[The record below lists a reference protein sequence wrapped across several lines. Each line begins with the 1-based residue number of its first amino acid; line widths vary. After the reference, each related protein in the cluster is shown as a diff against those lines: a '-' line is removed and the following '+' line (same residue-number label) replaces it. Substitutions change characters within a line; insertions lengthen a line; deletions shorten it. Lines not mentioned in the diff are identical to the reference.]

1 MDIVINLLLFY
12 SKTLVVLLMFQQVS
26 NQPIKPLWNIIGPFL
41 YVLLLII
48 CPPVG
53 YFAFFFIFI
62 AYNIYQ
68 NKYGS
73 KTLDIFYGLYPI
85 IVQSLLGRMLAF
97 YVFPLLGVSV
107 FNEVKLSW
115 YDILIELLVFPL
127 HLLIVKSLRL
137 DFDEIKEG
145 FKRYYFKYLLLLINI
160 SMFVYMLLVSILVI
174 YRDKLADAD
183 NWRGHINNFYIVLF
197 FVMLLYLNAISK
209 EKLEKEIIDQKD
221 TQLNELSIYS
231 HHVES
236 LYEEIRSFRHDYIN
250 ILTSLKLGI
259 DNQDIEAIKTVYN
272 GVLRDS
278 ANQFYDSI
286 ILNIAKLSN
295 IKNDAIKSILSAKL
309 LEAQNRGISI
319 SVEIEEPVSNFRI
332 ELLDFITVLSV
343 LCDNA
348 IEATIEAINP
358 RMTVAFM
365 NNDDSLVLI
374 VENSIKTEK
383 VDVSRIFARGYSS
396 KGEGRGLGLHNV
408 NSILEKYPKST
419 ITTRSANH
427 LFSQT
432 IKFCKVSL

>member
-12 SKTLVVLLMFQQVS
+12 SKILVALLLFQQVS
-26 NQPIKPLWNIIGPFL
+26 NQPIKPLWCIIGPFL

-73 KTLDIFYGLYPI
+73 KTLDIFYGLYPV
-85 IVQSLLGRMLAF
+85 IVESLLGRMLGF

-137 DFDEIKEG
+137 DFNEIKEG
-145 FKRYYFKYLLLLINI
+145 FKRYYFKYLLLLTNI
-160 SMFVYMLLVSILVI
+160 SMFVYMFLVSILVI

-348 IEATIEAINP
+348 IEATIEATSP
-358 RMTVAFM
+358 RMTIAFI
-365 NNDDSLVLI
+365 NNEDSLVLI
-374 VENSIKTEK
+374 VENSIKSEK
-383 VDVSRIFARGYSS
+383 VDVSHIFARGYSS
-396 KGEGRGLGLHNV
+396 KGKGRGLGLHNV

-432 IKFCKVSL
+432 IRFCK

>member
-1 MDIVINLLLFY
+1 MDIVINLLLLY
-12 SKTLVVLLMFQQVS
+12 SKTLAVLLMFQQVS
-26 NQPIKPLWNIIGPFL
+26 NQPIKPLWCIIGPFL

-85 IVQSLLGRMLAF
+85 IVDSLLGRMLGF
-97 YVFPLLGVSV
+97 YVFPLLGVYV
-107 FNEVKLSW
+107 FNEVKISW
-115 YDILIELLVFPL
+115 FDILIELLVFPL

-137 DFDEIKEG
+137 DFNEIKEG
-145 FKRYYFKYLLLLINI
+145 FKRHYFRFFLLLINI

-259 DNQDIEAIKTVYN
+259 DTQDIEAIKTVYS

-278 ANQFYDSI
+278 GNQFYDSKFD
-286 ILNIAKLSN
+286 IAKLSN

-309 LEAQNRGISI
+309 LEAQNKGISI

-332 ELLDFITVLSV
+332 ELLDFITILSV

-348 IEATIEAINP
+348 IEATIEAISP

-365 NNDDSLVLI
+365 NNDDSLILI
-374 VENSIKTEK
+374 VENSIKSEK
-383 VDVSRIFARGYSS
+383 VDVNHIFDRGYSS

-408 NSILEKYPKST
+408 NSVLEKYPKST

>member
-12 SKTLVVLLMFQQVS
+12 SKTLVVLLLFQQIS
-26 NQPIKPLWNIIGPFL
+26 NQPIKPLWCVIGPFL

-68 NKYGS
+68 HKYKS
-73 KTLDIFYGLYPI
+73 KILDIFYGLYPV
-85 IVQSLLGRMLAF
+85 IVDSLLGRMLGF

-137 DFDEIKEG
+137 DFNEIQEG
-145 FKRYYFKYLLLLINI
+145 FKRYYSKYLLLLINI
-160 SMFVYMLLVSILVI
+160 SMFVYMILVSILVI

-183 NWRGHINNFYIVLF
+183 IWRGHINNFYIVLF
-197 FVMLLYLNAISK
+197 FVMLLYLNAVSK
-209 EKLEKEIIDQKD
+209 EKLEKEIIEQKD
-221 TQLNELSIYS
+221 TQLNELSSYS

-236 LYEEIRSFRHDYIN
+236 LYEEIRNFRHDYNN

-278 ANQFYDSI
+278 ANQFYDSKFD
-286 ILNIAKLSN
+286 IAKLSN

-332 ELLDFITVLSV
+332 ELLDFITVLSI

-348 IEATIEAINP
+348 IEATIKATSP
-358 RMTVAFM
+358 RMTVVFI

-374 VENSIKTEK
+374 VENSIKSEK
-383 VDVSRIFARGYSS
+383 VDVSHIFDRGHSS
-396 KGEGRGLGLHNV
+396 KGENRGIGLYNV
-408 NSILEKYPKST
+408 NSVLEKYPKST

-432 IKFCKVSL
+432 IRFCK

>member
-12 SKTLVVLLMFQQVS
+12 SKTLVVLLLFQQIS
-26 NQPIKPLWNIIGPFL
+26 NQPIKPLWCIIGPFL

-68 NKYGS
+68 NKYKS
-73 KTLDIFYGLYPI
+73 KILDIFYGLYPV
-85 IVQSLLGRMLAF
+85 IVESLLGRMLGF

-137 DFDEIKEG
+137 DFNEIKEG
-145 FKRYYFKYLLLLINI
+145 FKRHYFKYLLLLINI

-183 NWRGHINNFYIVLF
+183 IWRGHINNFYIVLF
-197 FVMLLYLNAISK
+197 FVILLYLNAVSK

-231 HHVES
+231 HQVES

-278 ANQFYDSI
+278 GTQFYDSKFD
-286 ILNIAKLSN
+286 IAKLSN

-348 IEATIEAINP
+348 IEATIEAISP

-374 VENSIKTEK
+374 VENSIKSEK
-383 VDVSRIFARGYSS
+383 VDVNHIFDRGYSS

-408 NSILEKYPKST
+408 NSVLEKYPKST

-432 IKFCKVSL
+432 IRFCK

>member
-12 SKTLVVLLMFQQVS
+12 SKTLVVLLLFQQIS
-26 NQPIKPLWNIIGPFL
+26 NQPIKPLWCVIGPFL

-68 NKYGS
+68 HKYKS
-73 KTLDIFYGLYPI
+73 KILDIFYGLYPV
-85 IVQSLLGRMLAF
+85 IVDSLLGRMLGF

-137 DFDEIKEG
+137 DFNEIQEG
-145 FKRYYFKYLLLLINI
+145 FKRYYSKYLLLLINI
-160 SMFVYMLLVSILVI
+160 SMFVYMILVSILVI

-183 NWRGHINNFYIVLF
+183 IWRGHINNFYIVLF
-197 FVMLLYLNAISK
+197 FVMLLYLNAVSK
-209 EKLEKEIIDQKD
+209 EKLEKEIIEQKD
-221 TQLNELSIYS
+221 TQLNELSSYS

-236 LYEEIRSFRHDYIN
+236 LYDEIRSFRHDYIN

-278 ANQFYDSI
+278 ANQFYDSKFD
-286 ILNIAKLSN
+286 IAKLSN

-332 ELLDFITVLSV
+332 ELLDFITVLSI

-348 IEATIEAINP
+348 IEATIKATSP
-358 RMTVAFM
+358 RMTVVFI

-374 VENSIKTEK
+374 VENSIKSEK
-383 VDVSRIFARGYSS
+383 VDVSHIFDRGHSS
-396 KGEGRGLGLHNV
+396 KGENRGIGLYNV
-408 NSILEKYPKST
+408 NSVLEKYPKST

-432 IKFCKVSL
+432 IRFCK

>member
-1 MDIVINLLLFY
+1 MEMVINLLLFY
-12 SKTLVVLLMFQQVS
+12 SKILVALLLFQQVS
-26 NQPIKPLWNIIGPFL
+26 NQPIKPLWCVIGPFL

-68 NKYGS
+68 HKYKS
-73 KTLDIFYGLYPI
+73 KILDIFYGLYPV
-85 IVQSLLGRMLAF
+85 IVDSLLGRMLGF

-137 DFDEIKEG
+137 DFNEIQEG
-145 FKRYYFKYLLLLINI
+145 FKRYYSKYLLLLINI
-160 SMFVYMLLVSILVI
+160 SMFVYMILVSILVI

-183 NWRGHINNFYIVLF
+183 IWRGHINNFYIVLF

-209 EKLEKEIIDQKD
+209 EKLEKEIIKQKD
-221 TQLNELSIYS
+221 TQLYELSSYS

-236 LYEEIRSFRHDYIN
+236 LYEEIRNFRHDYIN

-278 ANQFYDSI
+278 ANQFYDSKFD
-286 ILNIAKLSN
+286 IAKLSN

-319 SVEIEEPVSNFRI
+319 SVEVEEPISNFRI

-348 IEATIEAINP
+348 IEAAIETISP
-358 RMTVAFM
+358 KMTVVFI

-374 VENSIKTEK
+374 VENSIKSEK
-383 VDVSRIFARGYSS
+383 VEVSRIFVRGHSS
-396 KGEGRGLGLHNV
+396 KGEGRGIGLYNV

-432 IKFCKVSL
+432 IRFCK

>member
-1 MDIVINLLLFY
+1 MDIVINLLLLY
-12 SKTLVVLLMFQQVS
+12 SKTLAVLLMFQQVS
-26 NQPIKPLWNIIGPFL
+26 NQPIKPLWCIIGPFL

-85 IVQSLLGRMLAF
+85 IVDSLLGRMLGF
-97 YVFPLLGVSV
+97 YVFPLLGVYV
-107 FNEVKLSW
+107 FNEVKISW
-115 YDILIELLVFPL
+115 FDILIELLVFPL

-137 DFDEIKEG
+137 DFNEIKEG
-145 FKRYYFKYLLLLINI
+145 FKRHYFRFFLLLINI

-278 ANQFYDSI
+278 ANQFYDSKFD
-286 ILNIAKLSN
+286 IAKLSN

-374 VENSIKTEK
+374 VENSIKTKRWMLVVFLLGGTLVKGKEE
-383 VDVSRIFARGYSS
+383 VLGY
-396 KGEGRGLGLHNV
+396 
-408 NSILEKYPKST
+408 IM
-419 ITTRSANH
+419 
-427 LFSQT
+427 
-432 IKFCKVSL
+432 

>member
-12 SKTLVVLLMFQQVS
+12 SKILVALLLFQQVS
-26 NQPIKPLWNIIGPFL
+26 SQPIKPLWCIIGPFL

-62 AYNIYQ
+62 AYNMYQ
-68 NKYGS
+68 NKYKS
-73 KTLDIFYGLYPI
+73 KILDIFYGLYPV
-85 IVQSLLGRMLAF
+85 IVESLLGRMLAF

-137 DFDEIKEG
+137 DFNEIKEG
-145 FKRYYFKYLLLLINI
+145 FKHHYFKYLLLLINI

-183 NWRGHINNFYIVLF
+183 IWRGHINNFYIVLF

-209 EKLEKEIIDQKD
+209 EKLEKEIIEQKD
-221 TQLNELSIYS
+221 TQLNELSSYS

-259 DNQDIEAIKTVYN
+259 DTQDIEAIKTVYN

-278 ANQFYDSI
+278 GNQFYDSKFD
-286 ILNIAKLSN
+286 IAKLSN

-332 ELLDFITVLSV
+332 ELLDFITILSI

-348 IEATIEAINP
+348 IEATIEAISP

-374 VENSIKTEK
+374 VENSIKSEK
-383 VDVSRIFARGYSS
+383 VDVSHIFARGYSS

-432 IKFCKVSL
+432 IRFCKQL

>member
-12 SKTLVVLLMFQQVS
+12 SKILVALLLFQQIS
-26 NQPIKPLWNIIGPFL
+26 SQPIKPLWCIIGPFL

-62 AYNIYQ
+62 AYNMYQ
-68 NKYGS
+68 NKYKS
-73 KTLDIFYGLYPI
+73 KILDIFYGLYPV
-85 IVQSLLGRMLAF
+85 IVESLLGRMLAF

-137 DFDEIKEG
+137 DFSEIKEG

-231 HHVES
+231 HQVES

-278 ANQFYDSI
+278 GTQFYDSKFD
-286 ILNIAKLSN
+286 IAKLSN

-348 IEATIEAINP
+348 IEATIEAISP
-358 RMTVAFM
+358 RMTVAFI

-374 VENSIKTEK
+374 VENSIKSEK
-383 VDVSRIFARGYSS
+383 VDVSHIFARGYSS

-408 NSILEKYPKST
+408 NSVLEKYPKST

-432 IKFCKVSL
+432 IRFCK

>member
-12 SKTLVVLLMFQQVS
+12 SKILVALLLFQQVS
-26 NQPIKPLWNIIGPFL
+26 SQPIKPLWCIIGPFL

-62 AYNIYQ
+62 AYNMYQ
-68 NKYGS
+68 NKYKS
-73 KTLDIFYGLYPI
+73 KILDIFYGLYPV
-85 IVQSLLGRMLAF
+85 IVESLLGRMLAF

-137 DFDEIKEG
+137 DFNEIKEG
-145 FKRYYFKYLLLLINI
+145 FKHHYFKYLLLLINI

-183 NWRGHINNFYIVLF
+183 IWRGHINNFYIVLF
-197 FVMLLYLNAISK
+197 FVILLYLNAISK
-209 EKLEKEIIDQKD
+209 EKLEKEIIEQKD
-221 TQLNELSIYS
+221 TQLNELSSYS

-259 DNQDIEAIKTVYN
+259 DTQDIEAIKTVYN

-278 ANQFYDSI
+278 GNQFYDSKFD
-286 ILNIAKLSN
+286 IAKLSN

-332 ELLDFITVLSV
+332 ELLDFITILSV

-348 IEATIEAINP
+348 IEATIEAISP

-374 VENSIKTEK
+374 VENSIKSEK
-383 VDVSRIFARGYSS
+383 VDVSHIFARGYSS

-432 IKFCKVSL
+432 IRFCK

>member
-12 SKTLVVLLMFQQVS
+12 SKTLVVLLLFQQIS
-26 NQPIKPLWNIIGPFL
+26 NQPIKPLWCVIGPFL

-68 NKYGS
+68 HKYKS
-73 KTLDIFYGLYPI
+73 KILDIFYGLYPV
-85 IVQSLLGRMLAF
+85 IVDSLLGRMLGF

-137 DFDEIKEG
+137 DFNEIQEG
-145 FKRYYFKYLLLLINI
+145 FKRYYSKYLLLLINI
-160 SMFVYMLLVSILVI
+160 SMFVYMILVSILVI

-183 NWRGHINNFYIVLF
+183 IWRGHINNFYIVLF
-197 FVMLLYLNAISK
+197 FVMLLYLNAVSK
-209 EKLEKEIIDQKD
+209 EKLEKEIIEQKD
-221 TQLNELSIYS
+221 TQLNELSSYS

-236 LYEEIRSFRHDYIN
+236 LYEEFRNFRHDYIN

-278 ANQFYDSI
+278 ANQFYDSKFD
-286 ILNIAKLSN
+286 IAKLSN

-332 ELLDFITVLSV
+332 ELLDFITVLSI

-348 IEATIEAINP
+348 IEATIKATSP
-358 RMTVAFM
+358 RMTVVFI

-374 VENSIKTEK
+374 VENSIKSEK
-383 VDVSRIFARGYSS
+383 VDVSHIFDRGHSS
-396 KGEGRGLGLHNV
+396 KGGE
-408 NSILEKYPKST
+408 
-419 ITTRSANH
+419 
-427 LFSQT
+427 
-432 IKFCKVSL
+432 

>member
-1 MDIVINLLLFY
+1 MDIVINLLLLY

-85 IVQSLLGRMLAF
+85 IVDSLLGRMLGF
-97 YVFPLLGVSV
+97 YVFPLLGVYV
-107 FNEVKLSW
+107 FNEVKISW
-115 YDILIELLVFPL
+115 FDILIELLVFPL

-137 DFDEIKEG
+137 DFNEIKEG
-145 FKRYYFKYLLLLINI
+145 FKRHYFRFFLLLINI

-259 DNQDIEAIKTVYN
+259 DNQDIEAIKTVYS

-278 ANQFYDSI
+278 GNQFYDSKFD
-286 ILNIAKLSN
+286 IAKLSN

-309 LEAQNRGISI
+309 LEAQNRGIAI

-348 IEATIEAINP
+348 IEATIEAISP

-374 VENSIKTEK
+374 VENSIKSEK
-383 VDVSRIFARGYSS
+383 VDVNHIFDRGYSS
-396 KGEGRGLGLHNV
+396 KGEGRGRG
-408 NSILEKYPKST
+408 
-419 ITTRSANH
+419 
-427 LFSQT
+427 
-432 IKFCKVSL
+432 

>member
-1 MDIVINLLLFY
+1 M
-12 SKTLVVLLMFQQVS
+12 
-26 NQPIKPLWNIIGPFL
+26 
-41 YVLLLII
+41 
-48 CPPVG
+48 
-53 YFAFFFIFI
+53 
-62 AYNIYQ
+62 
-68 NKYGS
+68 
-73 KTLDIFYGLYPI
+73 
-85 IVQSLLGRMLAF
+85 LGF

-137 DFDEIKEG
+137 DFNEIQEG
-145 FKRYYFKYLLLLINI
+145 FKRYHSKYLLLLINI
-160 SMFVYMLLVSILVI
+160 SMFVYMILVSILVI

-183 NWRGHINNFYIVLF
+183 IWRGHINNFYIVLF
-197 FVMLLYLNAISK
+197 FVMLLYLNAVSK
-209 EKLEKEIIDQKD
+209 EKLEKEIIEQKD
-221 TQLNELSIYS
+221 TQLNELSSYS

-236 LYEEIRSFRHDYIN
+236 LYEEIRNFRHDYIN

-278 ANQFYDSI
+278 ANQFYDSKFD
-286 ILNIAKLSN
+286 IAKLSN

-332 ELLDFITVLSV
+332 ELLDFITVLSI

-348 IEATIEAINP
+348 IEATIKATSP
-358 RMTVAFM
+358 RMTVVFI

-374 VENSIKTEK
+374 VENSIKSEK
-383 VDVSRIFARGYSS
+383 VDVSHIFDRGHSS
-396 KGEGRGLGLHNV
+396 KGENRGIGLYNV
-408 NSILEKYPKST
+408 NSVLEKYPKST

-432 IKFCKVSL
+432 IRFCK

>member
-12 SKTLVVLLMFQQVS
+12 SKMLVALLLFQQVS
-26 NQPIKPLWNIIGPFL
+26 NQPIKPLWCIIGPFL

-53 YFAFFFIFI
+53 YFTFFFIFI

-73 KTLDIFYGLYPI
+73 KTLDIFYGLSPV
-85 IVQSLLGRMLAF
+85 IVESLLGRMLAF

-137 DFDEIKEG
+137 DFNEIKEG

-231 HHVES
+231 HHVEL

-278 ANQFYDSI
+278 GNQFYDSKFD
-286 ILNIAKLSN
+286 IAKLSN

-332 ELLDFITVLSV
+332 ELLDFITILSV

-348 IEATIEAINP
+348 IEATIEAISP

-374 VENSIKTEK
+374 IENSIKSEK
-383 VDVSRIFARGYSS
+383 VDVNHIFAKGYSS

-408 NSILEKYPKST
+408 NSVLEKYPKST

-432 IKFCKVSL
+432 IRFCK

>member
-12 SKTLVVLLMFQQVS
+12 SKILVALLLFQQVS
-26 NQPIKPLWNIIGPFL
+26 NQPIKPLWCIIGPFL

-68 NKYGS
+68 NNYGS
-73 KTLDIFYGLYPI
+73 KTLDIFYGLYPV
-85 IVQSLLGRMLAF
+85 IVESLLGRMLGF

-115 YDILIELLVFPL
+115 FDILIELLVFPL

-137 DFDEIKEG
+137 DFNEIKEG
-145 FKRYYFKYLLLLINI
+145 FKRYYFRYLLLLINI

-209 EKLEKEIIDQKD
+209 EKLEKEIIEQKD
-221 TQLNELSIYS
+221 TQLNELSSYS

-278 ANQFYDSI
+278 ANQFYDSKFD
-286 ILNIAKLSN
+286 IAKLSN

-348 IEATIEAINP
+348 IEATIEATSP
-358 RMTVAFM
+358 RMTIAFI
-365 NNDDSLVLI
+365 NNEDSLVLI
-374 VENSIKTEK
+374 VENSIKSEK
-383 VDVSRIFARGYSS
+383 VDVSHIFARGYSS
-396 KGEGRGLGLHNV
+396 KGKGRGLGLHNV
-408 NSILEKYPKST
+408 NNILEKYPKST

-432 IKFCKVSL
+432 IRFCE

>member
-12 SKTLVVLLMFQQVS
+12 SKILVALLLFQQVS
-26 NQPIKPLWNIIGPFL
+26 NQPIKPLWCIIGPFL

-73 KTLDIFYGLYPI
+73 ITLDFFYGLYP
-85 IVQSLLGRMLAF
+85 VLVESLLGRMLGF

-115 YDILIELLVFPL
+115 FDILIELLVFPL

-137 DFDEIKEG
+137 DFNEIKEG
-145 FKRYYFKYLLLLINI
+145 FKRYYFKYLLLLTNI

-209 EKLEKEIIDQKD
+209 EKLEKEIIEQKD
-221 TQLNELSIYS
+221 TQLNELSSYS

-278 ANQFYDSI
+278 ANQFYDSKFD
-286 ILNIAKLSN
+286 IAKLSN

-348 IEATIEAINP
+348 IEATIEATSP
-358 RMTVAFM
+358 RMTIAFI
-365 NNDDSLVLI
+365 NNEDSLVLI
-374 VENSIKTEK
+374 VENSIKSEK
-383 VDVSRIFARGYSS
+383 VDVSHMFARGYSS
-396 KGEGRGLGLHNV
+396 KGKGRGLGLHNV
-408 NSILEKYPKST
+408 HSILEKYPKST

-432 IKFCKVSL
+432 IRFCK

>member
-12 SKTLVVLLMFQQVS
+12 SKILVALLLFQQIS
-26 NQPIKPLWNIIGPFL
+26 SQPIKPLWCIIGPFL

-62 AYNIYQ
+62 AYNMYQ
-68 NKYGS
+68 NKYKS
-73 KTLDIFYGLYPI
+73 KILDIFYGLYPV
-85 IVQSLLGRMLAF
+85 IVESLLGRMLAF

-137 DFDEIKEG
+137 DFSEIKEG

-278 ANQFYDSI
+278 ANQFYDSKFD
-286 ILNIAKLSN
+286 IAKLSN

-332 ELLDFITVLSV
+332 ELLDFITILSV

-348 IEATIEAINP
+348 IEATIEAISP

-374 VENSIKTEK
+374 VENSTKSEK
-383 VDVSRIFARGYSS
+383 VDINHIFDRGYSS

-408 NSILEKYPKST
+408 NSVLEKYPKST

-432 IKFCKVSL
+432 IRFCKQL

>member
-12 SKTLVVLLMFQQVS
+12 SKTLVVLLLFQQIS
-26 NQPIKPLWNIIGPFL
+26 NQPIKPLWCIIGPFL

-68 NKYGS
+68 NKYKS
-73 KTLDIFYGLYPI
+73 KILDIFYGLYPV
-85 IVQSLLGRMLAF
+85 IVESLLGRMLGF

-137 DFDEIKEG
+137 DFNEIKEG
-145 FKRYYFKYLLLLINI
+145 FKRHYFKYLLLLINI

-183 NWRGHINNFYIVLF
+183 IWRGHINNFYIVLF
-197 FVMLLYLNAISK
+197 FVILLYLNAVSK

-221 TQLNELSIYS
+221 TQLNELSSYS

-278 ANQFYDSI
+278 GTQFYDSKFD
-286 ILNIAKLSN
+286 IAKLSN

-348 IEATIEAINP
+348 IEATIEATSP
-358 RMTVAFM
+358 RMTIAFI
-365 NNDDSLVLI
+365 NNEDSLVLI
-374 VENSIKTEK
+374 VENSIKSEK
-383 VDVSRIFARGYSS
+383 VDVSHIFARGYSS

-408 NSILEKYPKST
+408 NSVLEKYPKST

-432 IKFCKVSL
+432 IRFCK

>member
-1 MDIVINLLLFY
+1 MDIVINLLLLY
-12 SKTLVVLLMFQQVS
+12 SKTLAVLLMFQQVS
-26 NQPIKPLWNIIGPFL
+26 NQPIKPLWCIIGPFL

-85 IVQSLLGRMLAF
+85 IVDSLLGRMLGF
-97 YVFPLLGVSV
+97 YVFPLLGVYV
-107 FNEVKLSW
+107 FNEVKISW
-115 YDILIELLVFPL
+115 FDILIELLVFPL

-137 DFDEIKEG
+137 DFNEIKEG

-278 ANQFYDSI
+278 ANQFYDSKFD
-286 ILNIAKLSN
+286 IAKLSN
-295 IKNDAIKSILSAKL
+295 IKSILSAKL

-319 SVEIEEPVSNFRI
+319 SVEIEEPVSNFMI

-348 IEATIEAINP
+348 IEATIEATSP
-358 RMTVAFM
+358 RMTIAFI
-365 NNDDSLVLI
+365 NNEDSLVLI
-374 VENSIKTEK
+374 VENSIKSEK
-383 VDVSRIFARGYSS
+383 VDVSHIFARGYSS
-396 KGEGRGLGLHNV
+396 KGKGRGLGLHNV

-432 IKFCKVSL
+432 IRFCK

>member
-12 SKTLVVLLMFQQVS
+12 SKILVALLLFQQVS
-26 NQPIKPLWNIIGPFL
+26 NQPIKPLWCIIGPFL

-68 NKYGS
+68 NKYKS
-73 KTLDIFYGLYPI
+73 KILDIFYGLYPV
-85 IVQSLLGRMLAF
+85 IVESLLGRMLGF

-115 YDILIELLVFPL
+115 FDILIELLVFPL

-137 DFDEIKEG
+137 DFNEIKEG
-145 FKRYYFKYLLLLINI
+145 FKRYYFKYLLLLTNI
-160 SMFVYMLLVSILVI
+160 SMFVYMFLVSILVI

-221 TQLNELSIYS
+221 TQLNELSSYS

-278 ANQFYDSI
+278 GTQFYDSKFD
-286 ILNIAKLSN
+286 IAKLSN

-348 IEATIEAINP
+348 IEATIEAISP
-358 RMTVAFM
+358 RMTVAFI

-374 VENSIKTEK
+374 VENSIKSEK
-383 VDVSRIFARGYSS
+383 VDVSHIFARGYSS

-432 IKFCKVSL
+432 IRFCK

>member
-12 SKTLVVLLMFQQVS
+12 SKILVALLLFQQIS
-26 NQPIKPLWNIIGPFL
+26 SQPIKPLWCIIGPFL

-62 AYNIYQ
+62 AYNMYQ
-68 NKYGS
+68 NKYKS
-73 KTLDIFYGLYPI
+73 KILDIFYGLYPV
-85 IVQSLLGRMLAF
+85 IVESLLGRMLAF

-137 DFDEIKEG
+137 DFNEIKEG

-209 EKLEKEIIDQKD
+209 EKLEKEIIEQKD

-278 ANQFYDSI
+278 ANQFYDSKFD
-286 ILNIAKLSN
+286 IAKLSN

-332 ELLDFITVLSV
+332 ELLDFITILSV

-348 IEATIEAINP
+348 IEATIEATSP
-358 RMTVAFM
+358 RITVAFM

-374 VENSIKTEK
+374 VENSIKSEK
-383 VDVSRIFARGYSS
+383 VDVNHIFARGYSS

-432 IKFCKVSL
+432 IRFCE

>member
-1 MDIVINLLLFY
+1 MDIVINLLLLY
-12 SKTLVVLLMFQQVS
+12 SKTLAVLLMFQQVS
-26 NQPIKPLWNIIGPFL
+26 NQPIKPLWCIIGPFL

-68 NKYGS
+68 KKYGS

-85 IVQSLLGRMLAF
+85 IVDSLLGRMLGF
-97 YVFPLLGVSV
+97 YVFPLLGVYV
-107 FNEVKLSW
+107 FNEVKISW
-115 YDILIELLVFPL
+115 FDILIELLVFPL

-137 DFDEIKEG
+137 DFNEIKEG
-145 FKRYYFKYLLLLINI
+145 FKRHYFRFFLLLINI

-278 ANQFYDSI
+278 ANQFYDSKFD
-286 ILNIAKLSN
+286 IAKLSN

-383 VDVSRIFARGYSS
+383 VDVNHIFDRGYSS

-432 IKFCKVSL
+432 IRFCKVSL

>member
-12 SKTLVVLLMFQQVS
+12 SKILVALLLFQQVS
-26 NQPIKPLWNIIGPFL
+26 SQPIKPLWCIIGPFL

-62 AYNIYQ
+62 AYNMYQ
-68 NKYGS
+68 NKYKS
-73 KTLDIFYGLYPI
+73 KILDIFYGLYPV
-85 IVQSLLGRMLAF
+85 IVESLLGRMLAF

-137 DFDEIKEG
+137 DFNEIKEG
-145 FKRYYFKYLLLLINI
+145 FKHHYFKYLLLLINI

-183 NWRGHINNFYIVLF
+183 IWRGHINNFYIVLF
-197 FVMLLYLNAISK
+197 FVMLLYLNAVSK
-209 EKLEKEIIDQKD
+209 EKLEKEIIEQKD
-221 TQLNELSIYS
+221 TQLNELSSYS

-236 LYEEIRSFRHDYIN
+236 LYDEIRSFRHDYIN

-259 DNQDIEAIKTVYN
+259 DTQDIEAIKTVYN

-278 ANQFYDSI
+278 GNQFYDSKFD
-286 ILNIAKLSN
+286 IAKLSN

-332 ELLDFITVLSV
+332 ELLDFITILSV

-348 IEATIEAINP
+348 IEATIEAISP

-374 VENSIKTEK
+374 VENSIKSEK
-383 VDVSRIFARGYSS
+383 VDVNHIFARGYSS

-432 IKFCKVSL
+432 IRFCK

>member
-12 SKTLVVLLMFQQVS
+12 SKTLVVLLLFQQIS
-26 NQPIKPLWNIIGPFL
+26 NQPIKPLWCVIGPFL

-68 NKYGS
+68 HKYKS
-73 KTLDIFYGLYPI
+73 KILDIFYGLYPV
-85 IVQSLLGRMLAF
+85 IVDSLLGRMLGF

-137 DFDEIKEG
+137 DFNEIQEG
-145 FKRYYFKYLLLLINI
+145 FKRYYSKYLLLLINI
-160 SMFVYMLLVSILVI
+160 SMFVYMILVSILVI

-183 NWRGHINNFYIVLF
+183 IWRGHINNFYIVLF
-197 FVMLLYLNAISK
+197 FVMLLYLNAVSK
-209 EKLEKEIIDQKD
+209 EKLEKEIIEQKD
-221 TQLNELSIYS
+221 TQLNELSSYS

-236 LYEEIRSFRHDYIN
+236 LYEEIRNFRHDYIN

-278 ANQFYDSI
+278 ANQFYDSKFD
-286 ILNIAKLSN
+286 IAKLSN

-348 IEATIEAINP
+348 IEATIEATSP
-358 RMTVAFM
+358 RMTIAFI
-365 NNDDSLVLI
+365 NNEDSLVLI
-374 VENSIKTEK
+374 VENSIKSEK
-383 VDVSRIFARGYSS
+383 VDVSHIFARGYSS
-396 KGEGRGLGLHNV
+396 KGKGRGLGLHNV

-432 IKFCKVSL
+432 IRFCK

>member
-12 SKTLVVLLMFQQVS
+12 SKTLVVLLLFQQVS
-26 NQPIKPLWNIIGPFL
+26 NQPIKPLWYIIGPFL

-68 NKYGS
+68 NKYKS
-73 KTLDIFYGLYPI
+73 KILDIFYGLYPV
-85 IVQSLLGRMLAF
+85 IVESLLGRMLGF

-115 YDILIELLVFPL
+115 YDILIQLLVFPL

-160 SMFVYMLLVSILVI
+160 SMFAYMLLVSLLVI

-183 NWRGHINNFYIVLF
+183 IWRGHINNFYIVLF
-197 FVMLLYLNAISK
+197 FVILLYLNAISK
-209 EKLEKEIIDQKD
+209 EKLEKEIIEQ
-221 TQLNELSIYS
+221 
-231 HHVES
+231 
-236 LYEEIRSFRHDYIN
+236 IRSFRHDYIN

-259 DNQDIEAIKTVYN
+259 DTQDIEAIKTVYN

-278 ANQFYDSI
+278 GNQFYDSKFD
-286 ILNIAKLSN
+286 IAKLSN

-309 LEAQNRGISI
+309 LEAQNKGISI

-332 ELLDFITVLSV
+332 ELLDFITILSV

-348 IEATIEAINP
+348 IEATIEAISP

-365 NNDDSLVLI
+365 NNDDSLILI
-374 VENSIKTEK
+374 VENSIKSEK
-383 VDVSRIFARGYSS
+383 VDVNHIFDRGYSS
-396 KGEGRGLGLHNV
+396 KGEERGLGLHNV

-432 IKFCKVSL
+432 IRFCKVSL

>member
-1 MDIVINLLLFY
+1 MLVALLL
-12 SKTLVVLLMFQQVS
+12 FQQVS
-26 NQPIKPLWNIIGPFL
+26 NQPIKPLWCVIGPFL

-68 NKYGS
+68 HKYKS
-73 KTLDIFYGLYPI
+73 KILDIFYGLYPV
-85 IVQSLLGRMLAF
+85 IVDSLLGRMLGF

-137 DFDEIKEG
+137 DFNEIQEG
-145 FKRYYFKYLLLLINI
+145 FKRYYSKYLLLLINI
-160 SMFVYMLLVSILVI
+160 SMFVYMILVSILVI

-183 NWRGHINNFYIVLF
+183 IWRGHINNFYIVLF
-197 FVMLLYLNAISK
+197 FVMLLYLNAVSK
-209 EKLEKEIIDQKD
+209 EKLEKEIIEQKD
-221 TQLNELSIYS
+221 TQLNELSSYS

-236 LYEEIRSFRHDYIN
+236 LYEEIRNFRHDYIN

-278 ANQFYDSI
+278 ANQFYDSKFD
-286 ILNIAKLSN
+286 IAKLSN

-332 ELLDFITVLSV
+332 ELLDFITVLSI

-348 IEATIEAINP
+348 IEATIKATSP
-358 RMTVAFM
+358 RMTVVFI

-374 VENSIKTEK
+374 VENRIKSEK
-383 VDVSRIFARGYSS
+383 VDVSHIFDRGHSS
-396 KGEGRGLGLHNV
+396 KGENRGIGLYNV
-408 NSILEKYPKST
+408 NSVLEKYPKST

-432 IKFCKVSL
+432 IRFCK

>member
-12 SKTLVVLLMFQQVS
+12 SKMLVALLLFQQVS
-26 NQPIKPLWNIIGPFL
+26 NQPIKPLWCIIGPFL

-68 NKYGS
+68 NKYKS
-73 KTLDIFYGLYPI
+73 KILDIFYGLYPV
-85 IVQSLLGRMLAF
+85 IVESLLGRMLGF

-137 DFDEIKEG
+137 DFNEIKEG

-183 NWRGHINNFYIVLF
+183 IWRGHINNFYIVLF
-197 FVMLLYLNAISK
+197 FVILLYLNAVSK

-221 TQLNELSIYS
+221 TQLNELSSYS

-278 ANQFYDSI
+278 GTQFYDSKFD
-286 ILNIAKLSN
+286 IAKLSN

-348 IEATIEAINP
+348 IEATIEAISP
-358 RMTVAFM
+358 RMTVAFI

-374 VENSIKTEK
+374 VENSIKSEK
-383 VDVSRIFARGYSS
+383 VDVSHIFARGYSS

-408 NSILEKYPKST
+408 NSVLEKYPKST

-432 IKFCKVSL
+432 IRFCK

>member
-12 SKTLVVLLMFQQVS
+12 SKILVALLLFQQVS
-26 NQPIKPLWNIIGPFL
+26 SQPIKPLWCIIGPFL

-62 AYNIYQ
+62 AYNMYQ
-68 NKYGS
+68 NKYKS
-73 KTLDIFYGLYPI
+73 KILDIFYGLYPV
-85 IVQSLLGRMLAF
+85 IVESLLGRMLAF
-97 YVFPLLGVSV
+97 YVFPLLGVSI

-137 DFDEIKEG
+137 DFNEIKEG
-145 FKRYYFKYLLLLINI
+145 FKHHYFKYLLLLINI

-183 NWRGHINNFYIVLF
+183 IWRGHINNFYIVLF
-197 FVMLLYLNAISK
+197 FVMLLYLNAVSK
-209 EKLEKEIIDQKD
+209 EKLEKEIIEQKD
-221 TQLNELSIYS
+221 TQLNELSSYS

-236 LYEEIRSFRHDYIN
+236 LYDEIRSFRHDYIN

-259 DNQDIEAIKTVYN
+259 DTQDIEAIKTVYN

-278 ANQFYDSI
+278 GNQFYDSKFD
-286 ILNIAKLSN
+286 IAKLSN

-332 ELLDFITVLSV
+332 ELLDFITILSV

-348 IEATIEAINP
+348 IEATIEAISP

-374 VENSIKTEK
+374 VENSIKSEK
-383 VDVSRIFARGYSS
+383 VDVNHIFARGYSS

-432 IKFCKVSL
+432 IRFCK

>member
-12 SKTLVVLLMFQQVS
+12 SKTLVVLLLFQQVS
-26 NQPIKPLWNIIGPFL
+26 NQPIKPLWCIIGPFL

-68 NKYGS
+68 NKYKS
-73 KTLDIFYGLYPI
+73 KILDIFYGLYPV
-85 IVQSLLGRMLAF
+85 IVDSLLGRMLGF

-137 DFDEIKEG
+137 DFNEIQEG
-145 FKRYYFKYLLLLINI
+145 FKRYYSKYLLLLINI
-160 SMFVYMLLVSILVI
+160 SMFVYMILVSILVI

-183 NWRGHINNFYIVLF
+183 IWRGHINNFYIVLF
-197 FVMLLYLNAISK
+197 FVMLLYLNAVSK
-209 EKLEKEIIDQKD
+209 EKLEKEIIEQKD

-278 ANQFYDSI
+278 GNQFYDSKFD
-286 ILNIAKLSN
+286 IAKLSN

-332 ELLDFITVLSV
+332 ELLDFITILSV

-348 IEATIEAINP
+348 IEATIEAISP

-374 VENSIKTEK
+374 IENSIKSEK
-383 VDVSRIFARGYSS
+383 VDVNHIFAKGYSS

-408 NSILEKYPKST
+408 NSVLEKYPKST

-427 LFSQT
+427 FFSQT
-432 IKFCKVSL
+432 IRFCK

>member
-12 SKTLVVLLMFQQVS
+12 SKILVALLLFQQVS
-26 NQPIKPLWNIIGPFL
+26 NQPIKPLWYIIGPFL

-68 NKYGS
+68 NKYKS
-73 KTLDIFYGLYPI
+73 KILDIFYGLYPV
-85 IVQSLLGRMLAF
+85 IVESLLGRMLGF

-115 YDILIELLVFPL
+115 YDILIQLLVFPL

-160 SMFVYMLLVSILVI
+160 SMFAYMLLVSLLVI

-183 NWRGHINNFYIVLF
+183 IWRGHINNFYIVLF
-197 FVMLLYLNAISK
+197 FVILLYLNAISK
-209 EKLEKEIIDQKD
+209 EKLEKEIIEQKD
-221 TQLNELSIYS
+221 TQLNELSSYS

-259 DNQDIEAIKTVYN
+259 DTQDIEAIKTVYN

-278 ANQFYDSI
+278 GNQFYDSKFD
-286 ILNIAKLSN
+286 IAKLSN

-309 LEAQNRGISI
+309 LEAQNKGISI

-332 ELLDFITVLSV
+332 ELLDFITILSV

-348 IEATIEAINP
+348 IEATIEAISP

-365 NNDDSLVLI
+365 NNDDSLILI
-374 VENSIKTEK
+374 VENSIKSEK
-383 VDVSRIFARGYSS
+383 VDVNHIFDRGYSS
-396 KGEGRGLGLHNV
+396 KGEERGLGLHNV

-432 IKFCKVSL
+432 IRFCKVSL

>member
-12 SKTLVVLLMFQQVS
+12 SKTLVVLLMFQQIS
-26 NQPIKPLWNIIGPFL
+26 NQPIKPLWCVIGPFL

-62 AYNIYQ
+62 AYNMYQ
-68 NKYGS
+68 HKYKS
-73 KTLDIFYGLYPI
+73 KILDIFYGLYPV
-85 IVQSLLGRMLAF
+85 IVDSLLGRMLGF

-127 HLLIVKSLRL
+127 HILIVKSLRL
-137 DFDEIKEG
+137 DFNEIKEG
-145 FKRYYFKYLLLLINI
+145 FKRNYFKYLLLLINI
-160 SMFVYMLLVSILVI
+160 SMFGYMFLVSIFVI
-174 YRDKLADAD
+174 YRDKLANAD
-183 NWRGHINNFYIVLF
+183 IWRGHINNFYIVLF

-209 EKLEKEIIDQKD
+209 EKLEKEIIKQKD
-221 TQLNELSIYS
+221 TQLYELSSYS
-231 HHVES
+231 HHIES
-236 LYEEIRSFRHDYIN
+236 LYEEIRGFRHDYIN

-259 DNQDIEAIKTVYN
+259 DNQDINAVKTVYN
-272 GVLRDS
+272 DVLRDS
-278 ANQFYDSI
+278 AKQFYDSKFD
-286 ILNIAKLSN
+286 IAKLSN

-309 LEAQNRGISI
+309 LEAQNKGISV

-332 ELLDFITVLSV
+332 ELLDFITVLSI

-348 IEATIEAINP
+348 IEAAIETISP
-358 RMTVAFM
+358 KLTVVFI

-374 VENSIKTEK
+374 IENSMKSEK
-383 VDVSRIFARGYSS
+383 VEVSHIFDRGHSS
-396 KGEGRGLGLHNV
+396 KGENRGIGLYNV
-408 NSILEKYPKST
+408 NSVLEKYPKST

-432 IKFCKVSL
+432 IRFCK

>member
-12 SKTLVVLLMFQQVS
+12 SKTLVVLLLFQQVS
-26 NQPIKPLWNIIGPFL
+26 NQPIKPLWCIIGPFL

-68 NKYGS
+68 NKYKS
-73 KTLDIFYGLYPI
+73 KILDIFYGLYPV
-85 IVQSLLGRMLAF
+85 IVESLLGRMLGF

-137 DFDEIKEG
+137 DFNEIKEG
-145 FKRYYFKYLLLLINI
+145 FKRHYFKYLLLLINI

-183 NWRGHINNFYIVLF
+183 IWRGHINNFYIVLF
-197 FVMLLYLNAISK
+197 FVILLYLNAVSK

-221 TQLNELSIYS
+221 TQLNELSSYS

-278 ANQFYDSI
+278 GTQFYDSKFD
-286 ILNIAKLSN
+286 IAKLSN

-348 IEATIEAINP
+348 IEATIEATSP
-358 RMTVAFM
+358 RMTIAFI
-365 NNDDSLVLI
+365 NNEDSLVLI
-374 VENSIKTEK
+374 VENSIKSEK
-383 VDVSRIFARGYSS
+383 VDVSHIFARGYSS

-408 NSILEKYPKST
+408 NSVLEKYPKST

-432 IKFCKVSL
+432 IRFCK

>member
-12 SKTLVVLLMFQQVS
+12 SKILVALLLFQQVS
-26 NQPIKPLWNIIGPFL
+26 NQPIKPLWCIIGPFL

-73 KTLDIFYGLYPI
+73 KTLDIFYGLYPV
-85 IVQSLLGRMLAF
+85 IVESLLGRMLGF

-107 FNEVKLSW
+107 FNEIKLSW
-115 YDILIELLVFPL
+115 FDILIELLVFPL

-137 DFDEIKEG
+137 DFNEIKEG
-145 FKRYYFKYLLLLINI
+145 FKRYYFRYLLLLINI

-259 DNQDIEAIKTVYN
+259 DNQDIEAI
-272 GVLRDS
+272 
-278 ANQFYDSI
+278 
-286 ILNIAKLSN
+286 
-295 IKNDAIKSILSAKL
+295 
-309 LEAQNRGISI
+309 SI

-348 IEATIEAINP
+348 IEATIEAISP

-374 VENSIKTEK
+374 VENSIKSEK
-383 VDVSRIFARGYSS
+383 VDVNHIFDRGYSS

-432 IKFCKVSL
+432 IRFCK

>member
-1 MDIVINLLLFY
+1 MDIVINLLLLY
-12 SKTLVVLLMFQQVS
+12 SKTLAVLLMFQQVS
-26 NQPIKPLWNIIGPFL
+26 NQPIKPLWCIIGPFL

-68 NKYGS
+68 NKYKS
-73 KTLDIFYGLYPI
+73 KILDIFYGLYPV
-85 IVQSLLGRMLAF
+85 IVESLLGRMLGF

-137 DFDEIKEG
+137 DFNEIKEG
-145 FKRYYFKYLLLLINI
+145 FKRHYFRFFLLLINI

-278 ANQFYDSI
+278 ANQFYDSKFD
-286 ILNIAKLSN
+286 IAKLSN

-408 NSILEKYPKST
+408 NSVLEKYPKST

-432 IKFCKVSL
+432 IRFCKVSL

>member
-12 SKTLVVLLMFQQVS
+12 SKTLVVLLLFQQIS
-26 NQPIKPLWNIIGPFL
+26 NQPIKPLWCVIGPFL

-68 NKYGS
+68 HKYKS
-73 KTLDIFYGLYPI
+73 KILDIFYGLYPV
-85 IVQSLLGRMLAF
+85 IVDSLLGRMLGF

-137 DFDEIKEG
+137 DFNEIQEG
-145 FKRYYFKYLLLLINI
+145 FKRYYSKYLLLLINI
-160 SMFVYMLLVSILVI
+160 SMFVYIILVSILVI

-183 NWRGHINNFYIVLF
+183 IWRGHINNFYIVLF
-197 FVMLLYLNAISK
+197 FVMLLYLNAVSK
-209 EKLEKEIIDQKD
+209 EKLEKEIIEQKD
-221 TQLNELSIYS
+221 TQLNELSSYS

-236 LYEEIRSFRHDYIN
+236 LYEEIRNFRHDYIN

-278 ANQFYDSI
+278 ANQFYDSKFD
-286 ILNIAKLSN
+286 IAKLSN

-332 ELLDFITVLSV
+332 ELLNFITVLSI

-348 IEATIEAINP
+348 IEATIKATSP
-358 RMTVAFM
+358 RMTVVFI

-374 VENSIKTEK
+374 VENSIKSEK
-383 VDVSRIFARGYSS
+383 VDVSHIFDRGHSS
-396 KGEGRGLGLHNV
+396 KGENRGIGLYNV
-408 NSILEKYPKST
+408 NSVLEKYPKST

-432 IKFCKVSL
+432 IRFCK